1 MKYYGFYE
9 PHQTGGHSYIT
20 ISSDA
25 IIKWMLDSYP
35 DHSWKNDEEIIADF
49 CAVNWASEIS
59 DIEAARP
66 NHENFRLTVELD
78 HNND

>member
-49 CAVNWASEIS
+49 CAVNWAS
-59 DIEAARP
+59 
-66 NHENFRLTVELD
+66 
-78 HNND
+78 